1 MKEVFSDE
9 PTVEEDDFVS
19 QAKHQESHTKVE
31 YNQDDCVYEATS
43 DHVIP
48 TNDIDLVFFDDDSER
63 KHVTTVVLNVVSD
76 SLFEQETTDSSI

>member
-1 MKEVFSDE
+1 M
-9 PTVEEDDFVS
+9 
-19 QAKHQESHTKVE
+19 E